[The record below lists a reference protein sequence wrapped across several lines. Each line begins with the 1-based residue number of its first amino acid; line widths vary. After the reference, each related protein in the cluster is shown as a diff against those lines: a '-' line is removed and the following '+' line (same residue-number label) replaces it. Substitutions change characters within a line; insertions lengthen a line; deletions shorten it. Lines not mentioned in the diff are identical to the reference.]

1 MCCAVSIRKGFPETI
16 NRASPASRAASMIV
30 QATPGTLSRLS
41 LIRLNVPATHK
52 PADTPFTMPNATS
65 PEHPVSEAEIEQ
77 AIRAGIA
84 RYFNDCRTRIPG
96 FIDRHFHYPGA
107 IETNRKALGWDMLR
121 APINLL
127 WAPVYAL
134 ACLLKILIR
143 NRPRLAWLHQFAD
156 RVPAGFT
163 TQVQQ
168 HISDLILVDLLND
181 GQPGPLLEDYLIEA
195 LESVYARHAL
205 EPVDHQRFS
214 TLIEPLVADA
224 LSQYRV
230 TRTASAD
237 ITNSISCTVLG
248 AFAFQKFTPGGIGLG
263 VVLASMAA
271 KFMAARD
278 FILGETIGGWYY
290 SWFPPE
296 PSLATTASVMVAVMA
311 ALAALAALSGV
322 IFDPVQAAVGLHRRR
337 LNKLLDHLERDVSI
351 STQSSF
357 RPKDQYVAR
366 ILDMFDM
373 IRSGLI

>member
-1 MCCAVSIRKGFPETI
+1 MS
-16 NRASPASRAASMIV
+16 
-30 QATPGTLSRLS
+30 
-41 LIRLNVPATHK
+41 
-52 PADTPFTMPNATS
+52 DATS
-65 PEHPVSEAEIEQ
+65 SEHTISEAEIKQ
-77 AIRAGIA
+77 AIRSGIQG
-84 RYFNDCRTRIPG
+84 YFDDCRARVPA

-107 IETNRKALGWDMLR
+107 IATNRMALGWDMIR

-134 ACLLKILIR
+134 ACLVKILVR
-143 NRPRLAWLHQFAD
+143 NRAGLGWLHRLAD

-163 TQVQQ
+163 TRVQE
-168 HISDLILVDLLND
+168 HISSLIQHELLNK
-181 GQPGPLLEDYLIEA
+181 GRVKTPSENSLLESYLIEA
-195 LESVYARHAL
+195 LEAVYARHSS
-205 EPVDHQRFS
+205 EPVDPQRFIK
-214 TLIEPLVADA
+214 LIEPLVADA

-263 VVLASMAA
+263 VVLASILA
-271 KFMAARD
+271 KTMAARD

-290 SWFPPE
+290 SVFPPE

-311 ALAALAALSGV
+311 ALAAFAALSGV
-322 IFDPVQAAVGLHRRR
+322 ISDPVQAAIGLHRRR
-337 LNKLLDHLERDVSI
+337 LHKLLDHLERDVSL

-366 ILDMFDM
+366 ILDTFDM
-373 IRSGLI
+373 IKSGLI

>member
-1 MCCAVSIRKGFPETI
+1 
-16 NRASPASRAASMIV
+16 
-30 QATPGTLSRLS
+30 
-41 LIRLNVPATHK
+41 
-52 PADTPFTMPNATS
+52 
-65 PEHPVSEAEIEQ
+65 
-77 AIRAGIA
+77 
-84 RYFNDCRTRIPG
+84 
-96 FIDRHFHYPGA
+96 
-107 IETNRKALGWDMLR
+107 MLR

-134 ACLLKILIR
+134 ACVVKILAPKR
-143 NRPRLAWLHQFAD
+143 TGLMWLHGVAN

-163 TQVQQ
+163 TRVQQ
-168 HISDLILVDLLND
+168 HISHLILVDLLND
-181 GQPGPLLEDYLIEA
+181 GQECPILESYLIEA
-195 LESVYARHAL
+195 LEAVYERHTSK
-205 EPVDHQRFS
+205 PVDHQRFS
-214 TLIEPLVADA
+214 QLTEPLVADA

-263 VVLASMAA
+263 VVLASMLA
-271 KFMAARD
+271 KTLAARD

-311 ALAALAALSGV
+311 ALAAFAALSGV

-337 LNKLLDHLERDVSI
+337 LHKLLDHLQQDVTL

-357 RPKDQYVAR
+357 RPKDQFVAR
-366 ILDMFDM
+366 ILDTFDM
-373 IRSGLI
+373 IKSGLL

>member
-1 MCCAVSIRKGFPETI
+1 MSD
-16 NRASPASRAASMIV
+16 
-30 QATPGTLSRLS
+30 
-41 LIRLNVPATHK
+41 
-52 PADTPFTMPNATS
+52 DTST
-65 PEHPVSEAEIEQ
+65 EHIISEAEIKQ
-77 AIRAGIA
+77 AIGSGIE
-84 RYFNDCRTRIPG
+84 RYFADCRSRVPA

-107 IETNRKALGWDMLR
+107 IATNRMALGWDMLR

-134 ACLLKILIR
+134 ACLVKILVR
-143 NRPRLAWLHQFAD
+143 HRTGLGWLHRLAD

-163 TQVQQ
+163 TRVQE
-168 HISDLILVDLLND
+168 HISNLIQNELLNKGSVHSPPED
-181 GQPGPLLEDYLIEA
+181 NLLESYLIEA
-195 LESVYARHAL
+195 LEEVYARHNS
-205 EPVDHQRFS
+205 EPVDHQRFIK
-214 TLIEPLVADA
+214 LIEPLVADA

-263 VVLASMAA
+263 VVLASMLA
-271 KFMAARD
+271 KTMAARD

-290 SWFPPE
+290 SVFPPE
-296 PSLATTASVMVAVMA
+296 PTLATTVSVMVAVMA
-311 ALAALAALSGV
+311 ALAAFAALSGV
-322 IFDPVQAAVGLHRRR
+322 ISDPVQAAIGLHRRR
-337 LNKLLDHLERDVSI
+337 LLKLLDHLERDVSL

-366 ILDMFDM
+366 ILDTFDM

>member
-1 MCCAVSIRKGFPETI
+1 MRKMKTTHLPEESPVDMSIVTSSE
-16 NRASPASRAASMIV
+16 
-30 QATPGTLSRLS
+30 Q
-41 LIRLNVPATHK
+41 
-52 PADTPFTMPNATS
+52 NA
-65 PEHPVSEAEIEQ
+65 SEAEIEQ
-77 AIRAGIA
+77 AIRLGIE
-84 RYFNDCRTRIPG
+84 RYFNDCRARIPA

-107 IETNRKALGWDMLR
+107 IATNRMALGWDMLR
-121 APINLL
+121 APVNLL
-127 WAPVYAL
+127 WAPFYAL
-134 ACLLKILIR
+134 ACLVKILAPKRIG
-143 NRPRLAWLHQFAD
+143 LMWLHSLAVH
-156 RVPAGFT
+156 VPAGFT
-163 TQVQQ
+163 TRVQR
-168 HISDLILVDLLND
+168 HISSLIQTELLDNNLT
-181 GQPGPLLEDYLIEA
+181 GRLSEGHLLESYLVEA
-195 LESVYARHAL
+195 LEEVYASHTCDT
-205 EPVDHQRFS
+205 VDHGRFNE
-214 TLIEPLVADA
+214 LVEPLVADA

-263 VVLASMAA
+263 VVLASMLA
-271 KFMAARD
+271 KTMAARD

-311 ALAALAALSGV
+311 ALAAFAALSGV

-337 LNKLLDHLERDVSI
+337 LHKLLNHLEKDISL

-366 ILDMFDM
+366 ILDTFDM